1 MEEFNILTDL
11 YLPKVKQDNI
21 LSSNEYKHLNENNI
35 DTADIEGV
43 EKDHDAGEIV
53 FDVDKQISEEENSI
67 FLKDVFDLQ
76 IPVTTDDVI
85 FPVPTNPSFI
95 TVISILNY

>member
-43 EKDHDAGEIV
+43 EKDPDAGEIV
-53 FDVDKQISEEENSI
+53 FDVDKELFQI
-67 FLKDVFDLQ
+67 
-76 IPVTTDDVI
+76 
-85 FPVPTNPSFI
+85 
-95 TVISILNY
+95 